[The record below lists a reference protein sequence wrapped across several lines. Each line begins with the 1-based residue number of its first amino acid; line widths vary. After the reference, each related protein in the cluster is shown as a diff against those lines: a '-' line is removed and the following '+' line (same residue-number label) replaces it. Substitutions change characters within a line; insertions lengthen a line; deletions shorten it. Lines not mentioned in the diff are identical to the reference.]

1 MSTKST
7 IFLTDD
13 NEHCYIEHID
23 NTIVL
28 EMNKASFQILMD
40 DSDCLV
46 IEFKENS
53 QIAKEFE
60 KLHAQQ
66 YEISSLKRK
75 V

>member
-7 IFLTDD
+7 IFLTDE
-13 NEHCYIEHID
+13 NEHCYIEHVT

-28 EMNKASFQILMD
+28 EINKTSFQVLWD
-40 DSDCLV
+40 DSDNLI

-60 KLHAQQ
+60 KLYAQR
-66 YEISSLKRK
+66 YE
-75 V
+75 